1 MNLLGSLG
9 SVPLTVALGEAP
21 DDEDDDVER
30 FLFFLLLLA
39 TTTPTVTAMMITPAM
54 AMAMPMY

>member
-9 SVPLTVALGEAP
+9 SVPLTVELGEAP

-30 FLFFLLLLA
+30 LFFFLLLLP
-39 TTTPTVTAMMITPAM
+39 TTTPTVTAMTIIPAT
-54 AMAMPMY
+54 AMAMPRN